1 MAKERRIATFLALS
15 AAAAVTV
22 LASTPS
28 THVDR
33 ADATY
38 TTSVT
43 VDSRAGLD
51 SDGGHD
57 GGGAV
62 RETGGALDDHT
73 DPESCGG
80 PTSSGAT
87 LRVVHITDVYTLANF
102 PHLAELIRQERECR
116 ECIHAIRST
125 TDIRLAGFV
134 LFSSLLIFL
143 LNGSRLLDES
153 IMFTQMFV
161 HFSHGCVW
169 VCGWGVG
176 GQCMVRFDEAKT
188 VH

>member
-28 THVDR
+28 THVNR
-33 ADATY
+33 ADATHA
-38 TTSVT
+38 TSVA
-43 VDSRAGLD
+43 VDSHSTAGLD

-80 PTSSGAT
+80 PTSSMAT

-116 ECIHAIRST
+116 ECTHAIR
-125 TDIRLAGFV
+125 
-134 LFSSLLIFL
+134 
-143 LNGSRLLDES
+143 
-153 IMFTQMFV
+153 
-161 HFSHGCVW
+161 
-169 VCGWGVG
+169 
-176 GQCMVRFDEAKT
+176 
-188 VH
+188 